1 MSAVTLNLLH
11 GWGSN
16 AEVFGP
22 LLPMLSPR
30 YHLHAPALPGYPSS
44 PWPAGPD
51 FDTELERMAAEL
63 PAGALLGWSLG
74 GFYALELALRYP
86 QRFGPLTL
94 VAFNPCFVVRDDW
107 PSGIDAAVFDAF
119 ARDLARDWRRTIRR
133 FLALQLQGGPAQREL
148 ARDLWRKIAA
158 AGEPAPGV
166 LGQGLKLLREG
177 DARARLAL
185 AGRRATLLLGARDR
199 LVPIGLAQQI
209 ADLEPGIRVE
219 SVAGAA
225 HAPFLSHPAEVA
237 ALI

>member
-1 MSAVTLNLLH
+1 MSDVTLTLLH

-16 AEVFGP
+16 PEVFGP
-22 LLPMLSPR
+22 LLPLLSTR
-30 YHLHAPALPGYPSS
+30 YRLHTPALPGYPPG
-44 PWPAGPD
+44 PWPAGLD

-63 PAGALLGWSLG
+63 PAGPLLGWSLG

-86 QRFGPLTL
+86 DRFGPLTL
-94 VAFNPCFVVRDDW
+94 LAFNPCFVVRDDW
-107 PSGIDAAVFDAF
+107 PTGVDAAVFDAF
-119 ARDLARDWRRTIRR
+119 ARDLAQDWQRTIRR

-148 ARDLWRKIAA
+148 ARDLWQQISA

-166 LGQGLKLLREG
+166 LEHGLKLLRES
-177 DARARLAL
+177 DTRPRLAGV
-185 AGRRATLLLGARDR
+185 GRRTTLVLGERDR
-199 LVPIGLAQQI
+199 LVPIGAGQQI